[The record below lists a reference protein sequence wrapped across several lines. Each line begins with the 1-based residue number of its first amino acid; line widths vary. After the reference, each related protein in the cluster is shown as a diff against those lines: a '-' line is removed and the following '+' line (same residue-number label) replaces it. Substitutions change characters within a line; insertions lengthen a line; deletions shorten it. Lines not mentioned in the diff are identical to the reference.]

1 MSMIKVT
8 HSSDI
13 SATVGVGGEIV
24 KSSSDLQKQASTIFR
39 CEYDAL
45 KPPKGKTGI
54 HLVALGDS
62 EAYPMNRNGD
72 LFTKEACIKYHQTFV
87 KHGHVFQHH
96 RNKDPKKAIGT
107 IKASAYNPEMHRIEL
122 YIWADNEK
130 AKDHLE
136 RLEKTG
142 EVPFSMACFRAGTP
156 ILTKDGFKPVEA
168 IREGDEVLTHTGKWK
183 PVIRTMSRKSP
194 DYCELSFVSWGSRTL
209 EVTGNHRVLAAS
221 FDDLERKFRKD
232 RIAHPGHAWK
242 RRHRA
247 ILHTTAKWK
256 EVRDLSSYDYLCVP
270 IVRPIGKSDDESV
283 KWARLFGYY
292 TAEGSMRGHGDK
304 DLNVDITCNV
314 NDCFVDEIETL
325 AKWTSVSK
333 NAHRLSDK
341 CVVISCFG
349 KEPCNRIFKSCGRK
363 CENKRIPAE
372 IRNGTY
378 DEKFNFAAAWFN
390 GDGWQDKNGLHWSI
404 KSDTLSTDLQMLLAS
419 VNVPSSCD
427 RIKHPEVRGFVRS
440 KGAVEHVVSVSNEYS
455 DLFVGISKAVHKS
468 VCGGSKLRT
477 FISGNYLMVP
487 VKGVKKIEK
496 ATVVY
501 NLSVKDD
508 ESYTAFGLA
517 VHNCTVPNDRCFTK
531 GTLVLTSK
539 GFKPIESVKVGDIAI
554 TAEANEKIV
563 TATMVNTSDKLT
575 RVSVRGIPEEIE
587 CTPNH
592 PFNVVSNDKMRS
604 CHGSVCGKKRR
615 HTPANGTS
623 KCASCGRTIDL
634 SSEWK
639 RADKLEEGDYIKEKI
654 DGSSESIVRGVSF
667 AYLCGMYLGDG
678 TPIWQVSGSGGSG
691 DIERISGIS
700 ISASGDDDD
709 TGIIARIND
718 AFLKC
723 TGKKANAIKDSSGKN
738 AFIVSLHDS
747 LLAER
752 IYSLVGAYS
761 REKHIDSEILHWSKE
776 EKNAFISGYLDADG
790 SIGMRGGKHMI
801 RICSSNKG
809 LLFSLQRIMWSI
821 GIPATLCHGNIL
833 ENMKNDSG
841 FVHKTSSY
849 TLFFNRVCKELAS
862 KSDKLSRKYD
872 DERAGRSNN
881 VLLIDGYAYL
891 PVRKSRTFVSDPVP
905 VYNFEVEDEHTY
917 VAEGVGVH
925 NCSVCG
931 NIRSKPG
938 GDDECS
944 HIRDNLGK
952 IAEDGTQIGTYNDEP
967 RWFDI
972 SFVGRPA
979 DRIAWN
985 IKVASAMPEEL
996 TTMSSVKRAEVEGY
1010 TLPDDLAITSE
1021 RSKRKLDILQKL
1033 ASAYAQCASWLAGE
1047 TKPANSRERFT
1058 FELRKLAGARLDD
1071 VTLARL
1077 RELNPG
1083 NAFAALGDAGIV
1095 LDAPS
1100 FFKYA
1105 FGPDYGQ
1112 VEKYLP
1118 FVAKAASAVVR
1129 EAVETATCAALCND
1143 GRYDACPLGRFGRPD
1158 LTLRS
1163 QLAKS
1168 AAAYGIGTADAVTGI
1183 LETIACGA
1191 EPSFAPNGTEKT
1203 AEACGVDPD
1212 VATKL
1217 ARKYVMY
1224 KLAGLCAVLDGPC
1237 GLSLREDDV
1246 IFVSA
1251 AQDLKEL

>member
-24 KSSSDLQKQASTIFR
+24 KSASELQKQASTIFR

-45 KPPKGKTGI
+45 KPPKGQTGI

-72 LFTKEACIKYHQTFV
+72 LFSKEACVKYHQTFV

-107 IKASAYNPEMHRIEL
+107 IKAAAYNPAMHRIEL

-130 AKDHLE
+130 ANDHLE

-168 IREGDEVLTHTGKWK
+168 IKEGDEVLTHTGKWK
-183 PVIRTMSRKSP
+183 PVLRTMSRKSP

-270 IVRPIGKSDDESV
+270 LVRPIGKSDDESV
-283 KWARLFGYY
+283 RWARLFGYY

-349 KEPCNRIFKSCGRK
+349 KDPCNRIFKSCGRK
-363 CENKRIPAE
+363 CESKRIPAE

-477 FISGNYLMVP
+477 FISGDYLMVP

-517 VHNCTVPNDRCFTK
+517 VHNCTVPNDRC
-531 GTLVLTSK
+531 
-539 GFKPIESVKVGDIAI
+539 
-554 TAEANEKIV
+554 
-563 TATMVNTSDKLT
+563 
-575 RVSVRGIPEEIE
+575 
-587 CTPNH
+587 
-592 PFNVVSNDKMRS
+592 
-604 CHGSVCGKKRR
+604 
-615 HTPANGTS
+615 
-623 KCASCGRTIDL
+623 
-634 SSEWK
+634 
-639 RADKLEEGDYIKEKI
+639 
-654 DGSSESIVRGVSF
+654 
-667 AYLCGMYLGDG
+667 
-678 TPIWQVSGSGGSG
+678 
-691 DIERISGIS
+691 
-700 ISASGDDDD
+700 
-709 TGIIARIND
+709 
-718 AFLKC
+718 
-723 TGKKANAIKDSSGKN
+723 
-738 AFIVSLHDS
+738 
-747 LLAER
+747 
-752 IYSLVGAYS
+752 
-761 REKHIDSEILHWSKE
+761 
-776 EKNAFISGYLDADG
+776 
-790 SIGMRGGKHMI
+790 
-801 RICSSNKG
+801 
-809 LLFSLQRIMWSI
+809 
-821 GIPATLCHGNIL
+821 
-833 ENMKNDSG
+833 
-841 FVHKTSSY
+841 
-849 TLFFNRVCKELAS
+849 
-862 KSDKLSRKYD
+862 
-872 DERAGRSNN
+872 
-881 VLLIDGYAYL
+881 
-891 PVRKSRTFVSDPVP
+891 
-905 VYNFEVEDEHTY
+905 
-917 VAEGVGVH
+917 
-925 NCSVCG
+925 SVCG
-931 NIRSKPG
+931 NIRKAPG
-938 GDDECS
+938 DETECA
-944 HIRDNLGK
+944 HIRDHLGK

-985 IKVASAMPEEL
+985 LKVASALPEEL

-1010 TLPDDLAITSE
+1010 TLPDDLAITSAHAQ
-1021 RSKRKLDILQKL
+1021 RKRDILQKL

-1047 TKPANSRERFT
+1047 TKPANGRERFT

-1071 VTLARL
+1071 ATLTRL
-1077 RELNPG
+1077 RELAPG
-1083 NAFAALGDAGIV
+1083 QAFAALGDAGIV

-1118 FVAKAASAVVR
+1118 FIAKAASAVVR
-1129 EAVETATCAALCND
+1129 DAVETATCAALCND
-1143 GRYDACPLGRFGRPD
+1143 GRYEATPLGRFGRPD
-1158 LTLRS
+1158 LTLCG
-1163 QLAKS
+1163 QLTKS
-1168 AAAYGIGTADAVTGI
+1168 AAAYGFGTADAVTGI
-1183 LETIACGA
+1183 LETMACGA
-1191 EPSFAPNGTEKT
+1191 EPAFATNGTEKT
-1203 AEACGVDPD
+1203 AEACGVDPA

-1217 ARKYVMY
+1217 ARKYAMY

-1237 GLSLREDDV
+1237 GPSLREDDV

>member
-1 MSMIKVT
+1 M
-8 HSSDI
+8 
-13 SATVGVGGEIV
+13 

-168 IREGDEVLTHTGKWK
+168 IREWDEVLTHTGKWK

-517 VHNCTVPNDRCFTK
+517 VHNCTVPNDRC
-531 GTLVLTSK
+531 
-539 GFKPIESVKVGDIAI
+539 
-554 TAEANEKIV
+554 
-563 TATMVNTSDKLT
+563 
-575 RVSVRGIPEEIE
+575 
-587 CTPNH
+587 
-592 PFNVVSNDKMRS
+592 
-604 CHGSVCGKKRR
+604 
-615 HTPANGTS
+615 
-623 KCASCGRTIDL
+623 
-634 SSEWK
+634 
-639 RADKLEEGDYIKEKI
+639 
-654 DGSSESIVRGVSF
+654 
-667 AYLCGMYLGDG
+667 
-678 TPIWQVSGSGGSG
+678 
-691 DIERISGIS
+691 
-700 ISASGDDDD
+700 
-709 TGIIARIND
+709 
-718 AFLKC
+718 
-723 TGKKANAIKDSSGKN
+723 
-738 AFIVSLHDS
+738 
-747 LLAER
+747 
-752 IYSLVGAYS
+752 
-761 REKHIDSEILHWSKE
+761 
-776 EKNAFISGYLDADG
+776 
-790 SIGMRGGKHMI
+790 
-801 RICSSNKG
+801 
-809 LLFSLQRIMWSI
+809 
-821 GIPATLCHGNIL
+821 
-833 ENMKNDSG
+833 
-841 FVHKTSSY
+841 
-849 TLFFNRVCKELAS
+849 
-862 KSDKLSRKYD
+862 
-872 DERAGRSNN
+872 
-881 VLLIDGYAYL
+881 
-891 PVRKSRTFVSDPVP
+891 
-905 VYNFEVEDEHTY
+905 
-917 VAEGVGVH
+917 
-925 NCSVCG
+925 SVCG
-931 NIRSKPG
+931 NIRKAPG
-938 GDDECS
+938 DETECE
-944 HIRDNLGK
+944 HIRDHLGK

-1021 RSKRKLDILQKL
+1021 RARRKLDVLQKL
-1033 ASAYAQCASWLAGE
+1033 ASAYEQCASWLSGE
-1047 TKPANSRERFT
+1047 TKPKNGRERFT
-1058 FELRKLAGARLDD
+1058 FELRKLAGANLDD
-1071 VTLARL
+1071 STLARL

-1237 GLSLREDDV
+1237 GPSLREDDV

>member
-13 SATVGVGGEIV
+13 SSTVGVGGEIV
-24 KSSSDLQKQASTIFR
+24 KSASDLQKQASTIFK

-45 KPPKGKTGI
+45 KPPKGQTGI

-72 LFTKEACIKYHQTFV
+72 LFSKEACVKYHQTFV

-107 IKASAYNPEMHRIEL
+107 IKAAAYNPEMHRIEL

-142 EVPFSMACFRAGTP
+142 EVPFSMACVRAGTP
-156 ILTKDGFKPVEA
+156 ILTIDGYRPIEEIKV
-168 IREGDEVLTHTGKWK
+168 GDTVLTHLGKWK
-183 PVIRTMSRKSP
+183 RVNATMSR
-194 DYCELSFVSWGSRTL
+194 DVDEYREVSFISWGNRTL
-209 EVTGNHRVLAAS
+209 EITPNHSVFAAS
-221 FDDLERKFRKD
+221 FDDIPRAYRKD
-232 RIAHPGHAWK
+232 RIDHPGKKWR
-242 RRHRA
+242 RRHREE
-247 ILHTTAKWK
+247 LHKYLKWIPAG
-256 EVRDLSSYDYLCVP
+256 DLTDKHYMCVP
-270 IVRPIGKSDDESV
+270 MWENSCGGIGIQT
-283 KWARLFGYY
+283 ARLYGYY
-292 TAEGSMRGHGDK
+292 MAEGSLSTGCTQ
-304 DLNVDITCNV
+304 ITCNV
-314 NDCFVDEIETL
+314 NDCFVDEIEKL
-325 AKWTSVSK
+325 ANWTSVSK
-333 NAHRLSDK
+333 KPHRLSPDK
-341 CVVISCFG
+341 CVVLMCYGTSIRNDI
-349 KEPCNRIFKSCGRK
+349 EKSCGKR
-363 CENKRIPAE
+363 CENKRIPISVRTGSIE
-372 IRNGTY
+372 
-378 DEKFNFAAAWFN
+378 EKFNFAAAWFN

-468 VCGGSKLRT
+468 VCGRSKLRT

-496 ATVVY
+496 STVVY

-517 VHNCTVPNDRCFTK
+517 VHNCTVPNDRC
-531 GTLVLTSK
+531 
-539 GFKPIESVKVGDIAI
+539 
-554 TAEANEKIV
+554 
-563 TATMVNTSDKLT
+563 
-575 RVSVRGIPEEIE
+575 
-587 CTPNH
+587 
-592 PFNVVSNDKMRS
+592 
-604 CHGSVCGKKRR
+604 
-615 HTPANGTS
+615 
-623 KCASCGRTIDL
+623 
-634 SSEWK
+634 
-639 RADKLEEGDYIKEKI
+639 
-654 DGSSESIVRGVSF
+654 
-667 AYLCGMYLGDG
+667 
-678 TPIWQVSGSGGSG
+678 
-691 DIERISGIS
+691 
-700 ISASGDDDD
+700 
-709 TGIIARIND
+709 
-718 AFLKC
+718 
-723 TGKKANAIKDSSGKN
+723 
-738 AFIVSLHDS
+738 
-747 LLAER
+747 
-752 IYSLVGAYS
+752 
-761 REKHIDSEILHWSKE
+761 
-776 EKNAFISGYLDADG
+776 
-790 SIGMRGGKHMI
+790 
-801 RICSSNKG
+801 
-809 LLFSLQRIMWSI
+809 
-821 GIPATLCHGNIL
+821 
-833 ENMKNDSG
+833 
-841 FVHKTSSY
+841 
-849 TLFFNRVCKELAS
+849 
-862 KSDKLSRKYD
+862 
-872 DERAGRSNN
+872 
-881 VLLIDGYAYL
+881 
-891 PVRKSRTFVSDPVP
+891 
-905 VYNFEVEDEHTY
+905 
-917 VAEGVGVH
+917 
-925 NCSVCG
+925 SVCG
-931 NIRSKPG
+931 NIRKAPG
-938 GDDECS
+938 DETECE
-944 HIRDNLGK
+944 HIRDHLGK

-985 IKVASAMPEEL
+985 LKVASAMPEEL

-1021 RSKRKLDILQKL
+1021 RARRKLDVLQKL
-1033 ASAYAQCASWLAGE
+1033 ASAYAQCESWLAGE
-1047 TKPANSRERFT
+1047 TKPANGRERFK
-1058 FELRKLAGARLDD
+1058 FELRKLAGAHLDD
-1071 VTLARL
+1071 STLARL

-1118 FVAKAASAVVR
+1118 FVAKEASAVVR
-1129 EAVETATCAALCND
+1129 EAVDTATCAALCND
-1143 GRYDACPLGRFGRPD
+1143 GRYDACPIGRFGRPD

-1163 QLAKS
+1163 QLTKS
-1168 AAAYGIGTADAVTGI
+1168 AAAYGFGTSDAVTGI
-1183 LETIACGA
+1183 LETMACGA
-1191 EPSFAPNGTEKT
+1191 EPTFAPNGTEKT

-1237 GLSLREDDV
+1237 GPYLSEDDV